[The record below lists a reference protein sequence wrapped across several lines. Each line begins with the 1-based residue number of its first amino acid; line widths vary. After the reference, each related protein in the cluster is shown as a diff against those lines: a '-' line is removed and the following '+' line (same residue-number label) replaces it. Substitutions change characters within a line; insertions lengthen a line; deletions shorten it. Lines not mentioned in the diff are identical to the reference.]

1 MSDRQA
7 RQSFLGT
14 HAPQTFS
21 NCLVALVGLGGGGSH
36 VAQQLA
42 HIGFL
47 NVQLYDGDTAELSN
61 LNRLIG
67 ASLNDV
73 QNRVKKVDIAR
84 RLMLSVNPDMKIESF
99 ACNWQLAAQ
108 SIREADVIVSC
119 VDSYAARQDIEA
131 TARRFLIP
139 LLDIG
144 MDVHLIDGK
153 PHISGQ
159 AILSLPGGPCMK
171 CLGFLTEDNLQKEA
185 EQYGA
190 AGGRPQVVWAN
201 GVLASIAVGLL
212 VDLLTGWNGL
222 SSAGEY
228 LHFDG
233 NTHLVSR
240 SPRLAFAPKSCSHF
254 PSTEVGDPVFQ

>member
-1 MSDRQA
+1 
-7 RQSFLGT
+7 
-14 HAPQTFS
+14 
-21 NCLVALVGLGGGGSH
+21 
-36 VAQQLA
+36 
-42 HIGFL
+42 
-47 NVQLYDGDTAELSN
+47 
-61 LNRLIG
+61 
-67 ASLNDV
+67 
-73 QNRVKKVDIAR
+73 
-84 RLMLSVNPDMKIESF
+84 
-99 ACNWQLAAQ
+99 
-108 SIREADVIVSC
+108 
-119 VDSYAARQDIEA
+119 
-131 TARRFLIP
+131 
-139 LLDIG
+139 
-144 MDVHLIDGK
+144 
-153 PHISGQ
+153 
-159 AILSLPGGPCMK
+159 MK